1 MRNYMFT
8 LLLVLFSLRVQAE
21 KKPKMQ
27 TVYIFG
33 FSASFTDSTAY
44 LTDVMQ
50 LDSAYVT
57 QKGFLADR
65 SLYSLQLENY
75 IQEKHSLLNTT
86 NAVFFSVK
94 KKSLDKKY
102 DRVKRMYQSGE
113 NLRLNLLH
121 AEDFRFLPQ
130 EYIETVIEYGDGDEA
145 VAVEAAPQEAP
156 EKKSKGKK
164 KK

>member
-8 LLLVLFSLRVQAE
+8 LLLVLFSLGVQAE

-65 SLYSLQLENY
+65 SPYSLQLENY
-75 IQEKHSLLNTT
+75 IQEKHNLLNTT

-94 KKSLDKKY
+94 KKSLAKKY
-102 DRVKRMYQSGE
+102 DRVKRMYQLGE

-121 AEDFRFLPQ
+121 AEAFRFLPQ
-130 EYIETVIEYGDGDEA
+130 EYIETVIEYGDE
-145 VAVEAAPQEAP
+145 AVEAAPQAAP

>member
-8 LLLVLFSLRVQAE
+8 LLLVLFSLGVQAE

-75 IQEKHSLLNTT
+75 IQEKHNLLNTT

-130 EYIETVIEYGDGDEA
+130 EYIETVIEYGDGD
-145 VAVEAAPQEAP
+145 VEAAPQEAP

-164 KK
+164 NK

>member
-8 LLLVLFSLRVQAE
+8 LLLALFSLGVQAE

-65 SLYSLQLENY
+65 SPYSLQLENY
-75 IQEKHSLLNTT
+75 IQEKHNLLNTT

-94 KKSLDKKY
+94 KKSLAKKY
-102 DRVKRMYQSGE
+102 DRVKRMYQLGE

-130 EYIETVIEYGDGDEA
+130 EYIETVIEYGDE
-145 VAVEAAPQEAP
+145 AVEAAPQAAP

>member
-8 LLLVLFSLRVQAE
+8 LLLVLFSLGVQAE

-75 IQEKHSLLNTT
+75 IQEKHNLLNTT

-94 KKSLDKKY
+94 KKSLAKKY

-113 NLRLNLLH
+113 NLGLNLLH

-130 EYIETVIEYGDGDEA
+130 EYIETVIEYGDE
-145 VAVEAAPQEAP
+145 AVEAAPQAAP

>member
-8 LLLVLFSLRVQAE
+8 LLLALFSLGVQAE

-75 IQEKHSLLNTT
+75 IQEKHNLLNTT

-130 EYIETVIEYGDGDEA
+130 EYIETVIEYGDE
-145 VAVEAAPQEAP
+145 AVEAAPQEAP

>member
-1 MRNYMFT
+1 MCKMRKFILFV
-8 LLLVLFSLRVQAE
+8 LLSAFSIGMQAE
-21 KKPKMQ
+21 KKPRMQ

-33 FSASFTDSTAY
+33 FSASFTDSLAY

-57 QKGFLADR
+57 TKGFLADR

-75 IQEKHSLLNTT
+75 VQEKYNLLHTT
-86 NAVFFSVK
+86 NAVFFSLK
-94 KKSLDKKY
+94 KNTLDKKY

-130 EYIETVIEYGDGDEA
+130 EYIEAVIEYGDE
-145 VAVEAAPQEAP
+145 AVEAAPQAAP
-156 EKKSKGKK
+156 EKKFKGKK

>member
-8 LLLVLFSLRVQAE
+8 LLLVLFSLGVQAE

-57 QKGFLADR
+57 Q
-65 SLYSLQLENY
+65 
-75 IQEKHSLLNTT
+75 
-86 NAVFFSVK
+86 
-94 KKSLDKKY
+94 
-102 DRVKRMYQSGE
+102 
-113 NLRLNLLH
+113 
-121 AEDFRFLPQ
+121 
-130 EYIETVIEYGDGDEA
+130 
-145 VAVEAAPQEAP
+145 
-156 EKKSKGKK
+156 
-164 KK
+164 

>member
-8 LLLVLFSLRVQAE
+8 LLLVLFSLGVQAE

-33 FSASFTDSTAY
+33 FSASFTDSPAY
-44 LTDVMQ
+44 LTEVMQ

-75 IQEKHSLLNTT
+75 IQEKHNLLNTT

-94 KKSLDKKY
+94 KKSLAKKY

-130 EYIETVIEYGDGDEA
+130 EYIETVIEYGDE
-145 VAVEAAPQEAP
+145 AVEAAPQAAP

>member
-1 MRNYMFT
+1 M
-8 LLLVLFSLRVQAE
+8 
-21 KKPKMQ
+21 
-27 TVYIFG
+27 
-33 FSASFTDSTAY
+33 
-44 LTDVMQ
+44 
-50 LDSAYVT
+50 
-57 QKGFLADR
+57 
-65 SLYSLQLENY
+65 ENY
-75 IQEKHSLLNTT
+75 IQEKHNLLNTT

-130 EYIETVIEYGDGDEA
+130 EYIETVIEYGDE
-145 VAVEAAPQEAP
+145 AVEAAPQAAP

>member
-8 LLLVLFSLRVQAE
+8 LLLVLFSLGVQAE

-75 IQEKHSLLNTT
+75 IQEKHNLLNTT

-145 VAVEAAPQEAP
+145 VAVEAAPQAAP
-156 EKKSKGKK
+156 EKKFKGKK